1 MAVAIIAR
9 CRHASARFFGRRR
22 LCGTERTC
30 RCGTLNDGNG
40 PFLLI
45 CIHVEVS
52 RMLKQTVLTGC
63 AMVCLSLAAPRQSE
77 ACLFSWLFGCQS
89 CFRPVA
95 CCPSPCS
102 TTACSPCST
111 GSCGTCGTSGGCAT
125 GDCNVNTYSIPSSDS
140 NSTTWLPRYGVPAE
154 VVVQPYTPA
163 PVVIPSAPQPS
174 QPEAPVL
181 SPPETDEPVAVRQRT
196 VPKTSVVRPASIRTT
211 SVNDG
216 WIPVGP

>member
-1 MAVAIIAR
+1 
-9 CRHASARFFGRRR
+9 
-22 LCGTERTC
+22 
-30 RCGTLNDGNG
+30 
-40 PFLLI
+40 
-45 CIHVEVS
+45 
-52 RMLKQTVLTGC
+52 MLKQTVLTGC
-63 AMVCLSLAAPRQSE
+63 AIVCLSLAAPRQSE

-95 CCPSPCS
+95 ACPSPCS

-154 VVVQPYTPA
+154 VVVQPYAPA

-181 SPPETDEPVAVRQRT
+181 SLPETDEPVAVRQRT